1 MVEAKIDPEK
11 KLLFLLMFLILVGS
25 IYGTYAYFSSKSQ
38 GEEQT
43 IVTGKIDLSFVDN
56 NPILNDYIR
65 GIIMAVENSNKK
77 EILKD
82 VETNLIAKFPF
93 AHILNNEEL
102 MSYGLLVFYMLLKS
116 NKEITEKD
124 IVEQTEVEMKLYSAR
139 TIIEEADSL
148 LDKLK
153 K

>member
-1 MVEAKIDPEK
+1 MEFKIQNKDIEYTTKEMLVYFLKAYKNAK
-11 KLLFLLMFLILVGS
+11 
-25 IYGTYAYFSSKSQ
+25 Q
-38 GEEQT
+38 NN
-43 IVTGKIDLSFVDN
+43 N